1 MAVAI
6 RMPKLG
12 MTMEEGSVVAWPLA
26 LGARVEKGQL
36 VLVIESEKTEAEI
49 EATASGFLRHVYV
62 PAGDVVPCGTL
73 LAALTESADEAFDAA
88 AFAAAEAPLAPKP
101 KPSPPAPAV
110 SAAPAAR
117 AAERKAI
124 APAARALAKKLG
136 LDAEAMPGSGPG
148 GRVTKEDVEAFAA
161 ARARLVTVAN
171 GVALEVLR
179 EGQGTPV
186 LLIPGF
192 GSDVSSFALQTPR
205 LVERFRVLALN
216 PRGVGGS
223 DAPADA
229 RYEVGQLASDAA
241 AVLAAAGGD
250 APAHVVG
257 ASLGAAVAIELA
269 LAHPE
274 RVRSLTLITPF
285 TTATPRLLAVIDAW
299 RRIGAEAS
307 PAAVARCLAPLLFSD
322 ALLADESAR
331 ERTLR
336 GLAAACARIPAPT
349 LERMAAG
356 LAAWSGTRAKDVA
369 RIRVP
374 TLVLAAGADLLTPD
388 AEAVARAI
396 PGAKLHVIVGA
407 GHALSIEAAQPVTD
421 ALLAHIDD
429 CPGGDR

>member
-1 MAVAI
+1 MATHAI

-12 MTMEEGSVVAWPLA
+12 MTMEEGSVVAWSLPI
-26 LGARVEKGQL
+26 GARVEKGQL
-36 VLVIESEKTEAEI
+36 VLVIETEKNEAEI

-62 PAGDVVPCGTL
+62 PAGDMVPCGTL
-73 LAALTESADEAFDAA
+73 LAVLTESADEAFDAA

-101 KPSPPAPAV
+101 RPAVRPAPAS

-136 LDAEAMPGSGPG
+136 LDAEALPGSGPG

-161 ARARLVTVAN
+161 ARARLVPVAP

-205 LVERFRVLALN
+205 LVARFRVLAAN

-223 DAPADA
+223 DAPAA
-229 RYEVGQLASDAA
+229 ERYEVGQLASDAA
-241 AVLAAAGGD
+241 AVLAAAGD

-322 ALLADESAR
+322 ALLADETAR

-356 LAAWSGTRAKDVA
+356 LAAWSGTRAKDLA
-369 RIRVP
+369 RITAP

-396 PGAKLHVIVGA
+396 PGAKLRVIAGA

-421 ALLAHIDD
+421 ALLAHVDD
-429 CPGGDR
+429 T